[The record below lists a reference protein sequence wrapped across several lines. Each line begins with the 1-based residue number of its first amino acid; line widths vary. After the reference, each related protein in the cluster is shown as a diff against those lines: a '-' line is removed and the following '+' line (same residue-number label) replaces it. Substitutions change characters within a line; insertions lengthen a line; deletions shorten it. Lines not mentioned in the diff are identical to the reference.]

1 MAPILRSFLLCSLI
15 FFSLQAVAQK
25 ENAAYDKALADSLGA
40 DDYGMKP
47 YVLVILKTGSNQ
59 TENKML
65 RDSLFRGH
73 MQNINRLASNGKLVV
88 AGPLQKNNK
97 DYRGIFIFNVATI
110 QEAETLVMEDPAVRE
125 KIFDVEFYQWYGSAA
140 LAQYLKYHD
149 RIEKK
154 KH

>member
-1 MAPILRSFLLCSLI
+1 MMAPILRSFLLCSLI

-73 MQNINRLASNGKLVV
+73 MQNINR
-88 AGPLQKNNK
+88 
-97 DYRGIFIFNVATI
+97 
-110 QEAETLVMEDPAVRE
+110 
-125 KIFDVEFYQWYGSAA
+125 
-140 LAQYLKYHD
+140 
-149 RIEKK
+149 
-154 KH
+154 